1 MATTQESIR
10 FSSFNASLN
19 RNNADQLIT
28 DLSTSN
34 NTQAKTV
41 AEIIQRTNPDVL
53 LINEFDYDPS
63 GTAAQ
68 LFQENYL
75 GVSQNGATPVDYPY
89 FYVAPSNTGI
99 ASGFD
104 LDNNGSVVTTPG
116 AAGYANDA
124 FGFGNFPG
132 QFGMVVYSKYPLDTE
147 NIRTFQNFLWQ
158 DMPGALLP
166 DDPTTAE
173 ANDWYS
179 PEELDAFRLSSKNHW
194 DIPINVD
201 GEIVHVLT
209 SHPTPPVF
217 DGAEDRNGKR
227 NHDEIRFWSDYV
239 TPGEGDYIYDDAGNQ
254 GGLTPDSRFVIM
266 GDQNA
271 DPNDGDSVDEAILQ
285 LLDNPLI
292 NTTVTPTSEG
302 GIEQSELQ
310 GGANTTHESDPAFDT
325 ADFADSTPGNL
336 RADYVLP
343 SNNLRIVDA
352 EVFWPESSDPEFPLV
367 GVFDPSVPGGFPS
380 SDHRLVW
387 VDVEVTPTVFP
398 TVETP
403 PVIDVDDSTDGTT
416 LGDADDPAIYVHP
429 TDPAQSFVIGSLKD
443 GGLQVYDLGGQ
454 VLQSIAPEDIR
465 YNNVDVL
472 YGFEVGGESVDL
484 AIASDRRNDTLA
496 IFKIDPNTRQLTD
509 FTADDITESIFGIDN
524 GEQTAY
530 GLTTYKSPIS
540 GDSYIFVT
548 QREGNQIAQLKLV
561 ADGGQVNTEFV
572 RMLTVPIPEGGLEEA
587 QTEGM
592 VADKELGYLYVAQ
605 ENVGIWKFAAEPEG
619 ETTGQLIDEV
629 FPNGSNLQAD
639 AEGLTIYY
647 GENGTGYLL
656 ASSQGDSTFAA
667 YSREGNNEYLGSYQI
682 GESNGIDSVQNSD
695 GADVINVP
703 LGDQFPFGLLVVHD
717 GSNDPAVL
725 VDDDGE
731 LENAST
737 NFKFVPWQNVANAFS
752 EPLVITPDSFDPRN
766 PTEFDIVNGT
776 PDADTI
782 VGTPEDNRINGFG
795 GNDLLAGDLGD
806 DEISGGE
813 GEDILRGDLNDRTPG
828 GSIGGDDILYGGAGN
843 DQIGG
848 KGGNDKLY
856 GDAGDDKLWGDAGDD
871 LLRGGLGNDILVGDD
886 FSGGTGSDTF
896 VLAAGEGTDTIQ
908 DFQLGVDFL
917 GLAED
922 LSFGQLAIAQNQS
935 DTLIRFNDETLAIL
949 NNVDANSLIANT
961 STFTMI

>member
-1 MATTQESIR
+1 MVSTQEPIR
-10 FSSFNASLN
+10 FSTFNASLN
-19 RNNADQLIT
+19 RNTEGQLVT
-28 DLSTSN
+28 DLSTPDN
-34 NTQAKTV
+34 IQAQTV
-41 AEIIQRTNPDVL
+41 AEIIQRTSPDVI
-53 LINEFDYDPS
+53 LINEFDYDAS

-68 LFQENYL
+68 LFQQNYL
-75 GVSQNGATPVDYPY
+75 SLSQNGATPVEYPY
-89 FYVAPSNTGI
+89 FYVAPSNTGV

-104 LDNNGSVVTTPG
+104 LDNNGTVETTPG
-116 AAGYANDA
+116 APGYGNDA

-132 QFGMVVYSKYPLDTE
+132 QYGMVVYSKYPLDTE

-166 DDPTTAE
+166 DDPTTPE

-194 DIPINVD
+194 DIPINVN
-201 GEIVHVLT
+201 GEIVHVLA

-217 DGAEDRNGKR
+217 DGPEDRNGTR

-254 GGLTPDSRFVIM
+254 GGLTSGSRFVIM

-302 GIEQSELQ
+302 GPEQSELQ
-310 GGANTTHESDPAFDT
+310 GGANTTPESDPAFDT

-352 EVFWPESSDPEFPLV
+352 EVFWPKSSDPQFPLV
-367 GVFDPSVPGGFPS
+367 GVFDPSIPGGFPS

-387 VDVEVTPTVFP
+387 VDVEVTPTVLP

-403 PVIDVDDSTDGTT
+403 PVIDVDEPANDAT

-429 TDPAQSFVIGSLKD
+429 TDASQSFVIGSLKD

-472 YGFEVGGESVDL
+472 YGFELGGESVDL
-484 AIASDRRNDTLA
+484 AIASDRNNDTLA
-496 IFKIDPNTRQLTD
+496 IFLIDPNTRQLTD
-509 FTADDITESIFGIDN
+509 ITADNITESIFGIDD

-530 GLTTYKSPIS
+530 GLTTYQSPIS
-540 GDSYIFVT
+540 GESYIFVS
-548 QREGNQIAQLKLV
+548 QREGNQVAQLKLV
-561 ADGGQVNTEFV
+561 DDGGQVNTEFV
-572 RMLTVPIPEGGLEEA
+572 RTLTVPIPEGGELEDA

-619 ETTGQLIDEV
+619 ETTGELIDEV
-629 FPNGSNLQAD
+629 YPNGSHLQAD

-667 YSREGNNEYLGSYQI
+667 YSREGNNEYLGSFQI
-682 GESNGIDSVQNSD
+682 GESNGIDGVQNSD

-703 LGDQFPFGLLVVHD
+703 LGDEFPFGLLVVHD

-737 NFKFVPWQNVANAFS
+737 NFKFVPWEDVANAFS
-752 EPLVITPDSFDPRN
+752 EPLAITPNSFDPRN
-766 PTEFDIVNGT
+766 PTDFEIVNGT
-776 PDADTI
+776 SDADTI
-782 VGTPEDNRINGFG
+782 VGTPDDNRINGFG
-795 GNDLLAGDLGD
+795 GNDLLAGDLGN
-806 DEISGGE
+806 DEISGGD
-813 GEDILRGDLNDRTPG
+813 GDDILRGDLNSREPG
-828 GSIGGDDILYGGAGN
+828 GTVGGDDIIYGGAGN
-843 DQIGG
+843 DRIGG
-848 KGGNDKLY
+848 KAGNDSLY
-856 GDAGDDKLWGDAGDD
+856 GDAGDDQIWGDAGND
-871 LLRGGLGNDILVGDD
+871 LIRGGLGNDILVGDD

-896 VLAAGEGTDTIQ
+896 VLAVGEGIDTIQ

-917 GLAED
+917 GLTED
-922 LSFGQLAIAQNQS
+922 LSFGQIAIAQEDSN
-935 DTLIRFNDETLAIL
+935 TLIRFNDETLAIL
-949 NNVDANSLIANT
+949 NGITANT
-961 STFTMI
+961 ITESAFTLI